1 MKFEIGQYV
10 TGIEGVAP
18 KVICD
23 MISGE
28 VIDILPNGNC
38 KVKVIK
44 HKVREPGDVYSIPQ
58 DILMETRKGRYK
70 IGDVVKIR
78 SWDSLVEEFGVD
90 GCGDIPVGGYF
101 ISYMR
106 PSCGNSFKI
115 NNITDHRGFLHDNR
129 MDFGYTISM
138 IEGESYD
145 NGMGTAIYG
154 YTFTD
159 EMFEN

>member
-44 HKVREPGDVYSIPQ
+44 HQVRKPGDVYSIPQ
-58 DILMETRKGRYK
+58 DILMETSKGRNK

-78 SWDSLVEEFGVD
+78 SWDSLIEEFGVD
-90 GCGDIPVGGYF
+90 ESGKIPAGRYF
-101 ISYMR
+101 ISDMK

-115 NNITDHRGFLHDNR
+115 NNVTDCRGFLHDNR
-129 MDFGYTISM
+129 TDFMYTLSM
-138 IEGESYD
+138 IEGEEYSS
-145 NGMGTAIYG
+145 GMANAICG
-154 YTFTD
+154 YYFTD
-159 EMFEN
+159 EMFED

>member
-23 MISGE
+23 MIKGE

-44 HKVREPGDVYSIPQ
+44 HKVRESGDVYSIPQ
-58 DILMETRKGRYK
+58 DILMLIKQSKYK
-70 IGDVVKIR
+70 IGDIVKIR
-78 SWDSLVEEFGVD
+78 SWDSLVEEYGVD
-90 GCGDIPVGGYF
+90 VFGDIPVSEYF
-101 ISYMR
+101 ISHMR
-106 PSCGNSFKI
+106 PSCGNSFKV
-115 NNITDHRGFLHDNR
+115 NSVTDYRGFGHNNR
-129 MDFGYTISM
+129 IDFTYTLSM
-138 IEGESYD
+138 IEGEEYSS
-145 NGMGTAIYG
+145 GMVNAICG
-154 YTFTD
+154 YYFTD

>member
-1 MKFEIGQYV
+1 MRFEIGQYV

-44 HKVREPGDVYSIPQ
+44 HKVRKSGDVYSIPQ

-78 SWDSLVEEFGVD
+78 SWDSLIEEFGVD
-90 GCGDIPVGGYF
+90 ESG
-101 ISYMR
+101 
-106 PSCGNSFKI
+106 KI
-115 NNITDHRGFLHDNR
+115 RG
-129 MDFGYTISM
+129 
-138 IEGESYD
+138 
-145 NGMGTAIYG
+145 
-154 YTFTD
+154 
-159 EMFEN
+159 